1 MYFLNVGLYLKNMY
15 EEQELDENTTLGNF
29 PIVQK
34 EGSREVKRTIDH
46 YNLQAIISIGFK
58 IENERANQYTPQ
70 KFLRLKK

>member
-1 MYFLNVGLYLKNMY
+1 MY
-15 EEQELDENTTLGNF
+15 EEQELDENTTLWNF

-70 KFLRLKK
+70 

>member
-1 MYFLNVGLYLKNMY
+1 MY
-15 EEQELDENTTLGNF
+15 EEQELDVNATTEDF
-29 PIVQK
+29 SVVQK

-70 KFLRLKK
+70 KFLRLTKK